1 MKKASSKKTADIE
14 LVTKSEDVILNLLNN
29 CRKVRT
35 KDAVYVY
42 IEEEGETTPC
52 ELFSEELKSYLKTFV
67 KDKCGRFPADIT
79 VRDCL
84 LYVSSKVRRLPIE
97 ETYYRIALHNGE
109 MTYDLQN
116 GKYVVVNKSGW
127 KIVDSTDRMFLHSF
141 DGDRPNNCVN
151 LRRGVK

>member
-1 MKKASSKKTADIE
+1 MKKTLSQKTTEIE
-14 LVTKSEDVILNLLNN
+14 LVTKSEDVILNLLNS

-42 IEEEGETTPC
+42 IEEDGEATPY
-52 ELFSEELKSYLKTFV
+52 ELFGEELKSYLKTFV
-67 KDKCGRFPADIT
+67 KDKCGHFPADIT

-84 LYVSSKVRRLPIE
+84 LYVSSKAKRLPVE
-97 ETYYRIALHNGE
+97 ETYYRIALQNEE

-127 KIVDSTDRMFLHSF
+127 KIVAHCKMKMSI
-141 DGDRPNNCVN
+141 
-151 LRRGVK
+151 